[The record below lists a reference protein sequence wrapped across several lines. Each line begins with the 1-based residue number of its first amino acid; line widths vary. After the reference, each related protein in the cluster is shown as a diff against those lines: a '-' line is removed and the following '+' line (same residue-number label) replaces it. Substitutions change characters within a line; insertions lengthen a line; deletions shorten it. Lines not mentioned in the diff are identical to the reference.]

1 MSRLLQH
8 ITRLDLASL
17 SLLSR
22 HPRLALLQRHA
33 RRISCSADG
42 WLYCLVLP
50 LLILLFEPRRAS
62 ALLLWALAGF
72 ALERTQYFLLKR
84 TFRRSRPAQCIPGF
98 RACIVP
104 ADRFSLPSGHSSA
117 AFFVATFLSLGLSPL
132 LCLLAYPWAVGVAA
146 SRVVLGVHF
155 PSDTV
160 LGAALGTATALLV
173 LQVGLWL

>member
-22 HPRLALLQRHA
+22 HPRLGLLQQHA
-33 RRISCSADG
+33 RLISCSADG
-42 WLYCLVLP
+42 WWYCLAMP
-50 LLILLFEPRRAS
+50 ALILLFEPSRAPTL
-62 ALLLWALAGF
+62 ALWALAGF
-72 ALERTQYFLLKR
+72 ALERVQYFVLKR

-132 LCLLAYPWAVGVAA
+132 CLLAYPWAASVAA

-160 LGAALGTATALLV
+160 LGAALGSATALLV
-173 LQVGLWL
+173 LQWGLWS